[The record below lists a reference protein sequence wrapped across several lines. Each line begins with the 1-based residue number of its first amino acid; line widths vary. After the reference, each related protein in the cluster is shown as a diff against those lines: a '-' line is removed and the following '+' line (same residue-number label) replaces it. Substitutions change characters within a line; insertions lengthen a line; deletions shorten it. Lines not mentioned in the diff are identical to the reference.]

1 MELLLYN
8 NKSDNNVLNKD
19 IVKIGETIV
28 LNAKEE
34 MYLQQPVFIVA
45 VDKTT
50 SNLNYCYCP
59 TFNRYYYINDII
71 YLSGGRAVLKCTVD
85 VLMSWKDNIKAIP
98 CFECRE

>member
-8 NKSDNNVLNKD
+8 NKSDNNVLNKS
-19 IVKIGETIV
+19 IEKIGETIV

-34 MYLQQPVFIVA
+34 ISLLQPVFIIA

-59 TFNRYYYINDII
+59 TFNRYYYINNIDI
-71 YLSGGRAVLKCTVD
+71 K
-85 VLMSWKDNIKAIP
+85 NIMIMLNLILGKGYKGN
-98 CFECRE
+98 